1 MRAASPVNSTRP
13 WPLVSISNVSWCCR
27 ILVPVSES
35 AYINKMSRAFVK
47 ETDAVE
53 ELPEKLVSEHRNLV
67 TPEGLALIE
76 AEVERLQDELAEAQ
90 RASDRDAIQRAS
102 RDLRYWKQRL
112 GSAEVQNSP
121 TNASVVSFGST
132 VTLERDDGRIQKFR
146 IVGEDE
152 SNPSKG
158 KISYASPLA
167 QALMEKSVG
176 DVVTA
181 GANEAEIVRIE

>member
-1 MRAASPVNSTRP
+1 
-13 WPLVSISNVSWCCR
+13 
-27 ILVPVSES
+27 
-35 AYINKMSRAFVK
+35 MSRAFVK

-53 ELPEKLVSEHRNLV
+53 ELPEKLISEHRNLV

-76 AEVERLQDELAEAQ
+76 AEVERLKDELAEAQ
-90 RASDRDAIQRAS
+90 RAGDRDAIQRVS
-102 RDLRYWKQRL
+102 RDLRYWNQRL
-112 GSAEVQNSP
+112 GSAEVQAAP
-121 TNASVVSFGST
+121 ADASVVSFGST
-132 VTLERDDGRIQKFR
+132 ATLERDDGRIQKFR

-158 KISYASPLA
+158 NISYASPLA

-181 GANEAEIVRIE
+181 GAGEPEIVKIE

>member
-1 MRAASPVNSTRP
+1 MPA
-13 WPLVSISNVSWCCR
+13 
-27 ILVPVSES
+27 SES
-35 AYINKMSRAFVK
+35 AYIRVMSRAFVK

-76 AEVERLQDELAEAQ
+76 AEVERLQDGLAEAQ

-102 RDLRYWKQRL
+102 RDLRYWNQRL
-112 GSAEVQNSP
+112 GSAEVQDAP
-121 TNASVVSFGST
+121 VDASVVSFGST
-132 VTLERDDGRIQKFR
+132 VTLKRDDGRVQKFR

-181 GANEAEIVRIE
+181 GAGEAEIVRIE

>member
-1 MRAASPVNSTRP
+1 
-13 WPLVSISNVSWCCR
+13 
-27 ILVPVSES
+27 
-35 AYINKMSRAFVK
+35 MSRAFVK

-90 RASDRDAIQRAS
+90 RVSDRDAIQRAS
-102 RDLRYWKQRL
+102 RDLRYWNQRL
-112 GSAEVQNSP
+112 ASAEVH
-121 TNASVVSFGST
+121 NAPVDLSVVSFGST
-132 VTLERDDGRIQKFR
+132 VTLERDDGRIQKYQ

-152 SNPSKG
+152 SDPPKG
-158 KISYASPLA
+158 KIAYVSPLA
-167 QALMEKSVG
+167 QALIEKSVG

-181 GANEAEIVRIE
+181 GAGEAEIVKIE